1 MSVDIM
7 EKLKAMAGD
16 EVAVKSK
23 ASKLRDAVKQ
33 AAIKQTGKPKAVE
46 QPPAIRIAE
55 SAIDPT
61 PVEDED
67 EDDRLIRKA
76 MVVVLDDGDTYSN
89 IEGARLCFIPEG
101 SDDLPE
107 GAYDSGIPIKDLV
120 VLRDAIK
127 TVVGICKTNW

>member
-7 EKLKAMAGD
+7 EKLKAMAGE
-16 EVAVKSK
+16 EVAPKSK

-33 AAIKQTGKPKAVE
+33 AAKPKAVE
-46 QPPAIRIAE
+46 QSAPPAIRLAE